1 MTGEE
6 AIPAEIEAM
15 HKKAA
20 GSSFYAA
27 MRLMPGHGREAMFA
41 IYAFCRIVDDIAD
54 DPQGTRAAK
63 TAALEAWRADLRA
76 LYAGDE
82 APSQD
87 EASSRDEAPSQAAFL
102 IPAVVR
108 YRLRLEDFLAVIDGM
123 QMDADAD
130 IVAPALAELDL
141 YCDRVA
147 SAVGRLSIKVFG
159 MEEEPGFALARHLG
173 QALQL
178 TNILRDLDEDAG
190 MGRLYLPREYL
201 EDAGIVERSPYSV
214 LAHPAISAVCLR
226 LAGLARCHY
235 TEARRILA
243 AKPPGDLRAARLMGA
258 VYAEILSQMERTG
271 WAPPR
276 RRVHLPKWRLVWLAL
291 RNGILA

>member
-1 MTGEE
+1 MTGE
-6 AIPAEIEAM
+6 AAMLPEIEAM
-15 HKKAA
+15 HRKAA

-54 DPQGTRAAK
+54 DPAGTPAAK
-63 TAALEAWRADLRA
+63 TAALETWRADLRS
-76 LYAGDE
+76 LYAGEETGKGE
-82 APSQD
+82 APS
-87 EASSRDEAPSQAAFL
+87 RAAFL
-102 IPAVVR
+102 IPAVAR

-130 IVAPALAELDL
+130 IVAPPLLELDL

-159 MEEEPGFALARHLG
+159 MDEETGFMLARHLG

-190 MGRLYLPREYL
+190 LGRLYLPREYL
-201 EDAGIVERSPYSV
+201 EAAGIVERSPHSV

-235 TEARRILA
+235 AEARRILA
-243 AKPPGDLRAARLMGA
+243 ARPPGDLRAARLMGA
-258 VYAEILSQMERTG
+258 VYAEILSHMERTG
-271 WAPPR
+271 WATPR
-276 RRVHLPKWRLVWLAL
+276 RRVHLPKWRLAWLAL

>member
-6 AIPAEIEAM
+6 AIPAEVEAM

-27 MRLMPGHGREAMFA
+27 MRLMPEHGREAMFA

-54 DPQGTRAAK
+54 DPAGTRAAK

-82 APSQD
+82 AGR
-87 EASSRDEAPSQAAFL
+87 ASFL
-102 IPAVVR
+102 IPAIAR
-108 YRLRLEDFLAVIDGM
+108 YRPRLEDFLAVIDGM

-130 IVAPALAELDL
+130 IVAPPLAELDL

-159 MEEEPGFALARHLG
+159 MDEETGFALARHLG

-190 MGRLYLPREYL
+190 LGRLYLPREYL
-201 EDAGIVERSPYSV
+201 EDAGIVERSPQSV

-258 VYAEILSQMERTG
+258 VYAEILSHMERAG
-271 WAPPR
+271 WAAPR
-276 RRVHLPKWRLVWLAL
+276 QRVHLPKWRLLLLAL